1 MHHCVRNFFR
11 RYSLSTI
18 VGQHFA
24 VLLLLVAP
32 LWTDLSGSV
41 AMAQAQRSGETA
53 KLLIA
58 TRAVPPFAYQQADG
72 RWQGIAIDLWEKAAS
87 ELELQFEYQ
96 DVSLAEMLSGVE
108 SGKYDAAVGAL
119 SATAERETLFNFSH
133 PFYHTGL
140 GIAVK
145 QDTSTSWFGFFK
157 ALVSPAFLG
166 AVSALLGLLAIIGAL
181 VWLFERKSNEQFPTD
196 PIKGIGAG
204 LWWSSVT
211 MTTVGYG
218 DKAPITLAGRLVGL
232 VWMFA
237 SIIIISTVTAGLTTA
252 LTLDALG
259 SSIEGEDDLST
270 VRTATVS
277 DSTSAAR
284 LTRKGISYRPYP
296 DLDAAMSALA
306 ADQVDAVVYDQPLL
320 RYVVRTQY
328 ADSLTVLSET
338 VEPQVYAI
346 GLPNTSKIRESL
358 NQRLL
363 ANTTGQFWSAVLERH
378 LGKD

>member
-1 MHHCVRNFFR
+1 MNTFLPTVASR
-11 RYSLSTI
+11 L
-18 VGQHFA
+18 FA
-24 VLLLLVAP
+24 ILLLLALP
-32 LWTDLSGSV
+32 LSPGLDDSV
-41 AMAQAQRSGETA
+41 ALAQARPTGETG
-53 KLLIA
+53 KLLVA
-58 TRAVPPFAYQQADG
+58 TREVPPFAYQKADG
-72 RWQGIAIDLWEKAAS
+72 QWQGIAIDLWEKAAS
-87 ELELQFEYQ
+87 ELELAFEYK

-145 QDTSTSWFGFFK
+145 RNTSTSWFGFFR

-166 AVSALLGLLAIIGAL
+166 AVGALLGLLAIIGAL
-181 VWLFERKSNEQFPTD
+181 VWLLERKTNEQFPHD
-196 PIKGIGAG
+196 PVRGIGAG

-218 DKAPITLAGRLVGL
+218 DKAPVTLAGRLVGL
-232 VWMFA
+232 IWMFA

-259 SSIEGEDDLST
+259 SSIEGEDDLAT
-270 VRTATVS
+270 VRTATVE

-284 LTRKGISYRPYP
+284 LSRKGISYRPYA
-296 DLDAAMSALA
+296 DLEAAMAALG

-320 RYVVRTQY
+320 RYIVRTLY
-328 ADSLTVLSET
+328 ADSLTVLTET

-346 GLPNTSKIRESL
+346 GLPNSSDIRESL

-363 ANTTGQFWSAVLERH
+363 ANTSGQFWSALLERH